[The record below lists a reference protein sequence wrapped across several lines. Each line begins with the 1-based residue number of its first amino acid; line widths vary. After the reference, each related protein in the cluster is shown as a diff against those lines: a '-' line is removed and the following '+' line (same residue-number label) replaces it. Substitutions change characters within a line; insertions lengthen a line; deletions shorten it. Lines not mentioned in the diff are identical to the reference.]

1 METLQTSITQRQAP
15 LQNMQTF
22 WESICKGIGTS
33 EEIKGKKEDDLHINP
48 AHVHHEKSPDLLSEI
63 NMIIMKYITPC
74 NIAGAL
80 RDRSGDSSENM

>member
-1 METLQTSITQRQAP
+1 ML
-15 LQNMQTF
+15 TF
-22 WESICKGIGTS
+22 WESICKEAGTS
-33 EEIKGKKEDDLHINP
+33 EEMKGKKEDDPHIYP

-80 RDRSGDSSENM
+80 RDRAGDWSENMPAAPESTCAKVVSY